1 LDEGAV
7 FSCDQQTTDEP
18 VKPTTLPKN
27 GGNSQMPNKESE
39 KTEKTEKLEKVEKP
53 EKLEKTEKPEK
64 AEKTERPERPKRDES
79 VVYVGSKPLMSYI
92 TACVTQL
99 NRNPEEVIIKA
110 RGRAISRAVDV
121 AEVLRNRFMPDLKI
135 RNIAIS
141 TEQVKTAE
149 GNTANV
155 SAIEVTLIRG
165 AK

>member
-1 LDEGAV
+1 
-7 FSCDQQTTDEP
+7 
-18 VKPTTLPKN
+18 
-27 GGNSQMPNKESE
+27 MPNKESE
-39 KTEKTEKLEKVEKP
+39 KAEKSEKAERLG
-53 EKLEKTEKPEK
+53 KPEK
-64 AEKTERPERPKRDES
+64 AERLEKSEKAERLEKPEKTERPERPKRDES
-79 VVYVGSKPLMSYI
+79 VVFVGSKPLMSYI

-99 NRNPEEVIIKA
+99 NRNPEEVVIKA

-155 SAIEVTLIRG
+155 SAIEVTLVRGEIIRR
-165 AK
+165 